1 MKALSRDT
9 WLALSLFALLALI
22 TAAAAATQTRAA
34 QLPPLSSRSNQPD
47 GAHALFLWLDR
58 LGYRADDGVS
68 QGFDLP
74 ANTRAVLV
82 LEPTQPILED
92 EWQVLD
98 EWVEDGGVLVLAGA
112 GFTSLSAMRHYDVG
126 LRFLNEPLASAAA
139 AAPLLLSPPLDEP
152 AEVLAE
158 AYLETNRSDY
168 AVHIAAAEGP
178 VVISWPQGRGRVIV
192 SASTYPFTNLG
203 LKAPGNP
210 QLALSLIS
218 SGRRLVGRV
227 WFDEWHHGQR
237 GDRSRLAGPADWLR
251 FTPAGR
257 ALLYVAAVVFVA
269 LLLGGRRFGRPTA
282 LPSALARRTP
292 LEYVTAIASLSRRAG
307 HRRAVLLQYRQAL
320 KRHLGRRYRLD
331 PTLEDDVYVK
341 RLAGLDPALEA
352 PALARLLARLRA
364 PRVGER
370 EMVELAAETAV
381 WTKEHA

>member
-168 AVHIAAAEGP
+168 AVHIAAAP
-178 VVISWPQGRGRVIV
+178 SKMAAKNSNR
-192 SASTYPFTNLG
+192 STMPSFS
-203 LKAPGNP
+203 
-210 QLALSLIS
+210 SLIRSIS
-218 SGRRLVGRV
+218 SKIFFQLKT
-227 WFDEWHHGQR
+227 
-237 GDRSRLAGPADWLR
+237 LKIKACK
-251 FTPAGR
+251 
-257 ALLYVAAVVFVA
+257 VVK
-269 LLLGGRRFGRPTA
+269 
-282 LPSALARRTP
+282 
-292 LEYVTAIASLSRRAG
+292 
-307 HRRAVLLQYRQAL
+307 YRCS
-320 KRHLGRRYRLD
+320 K
-331 PTLEDDVYVK
+331 
-341 RLAGLDPALEA
+341 
-352 PALARLLARLRA
+352 
-364 PRVGER
+364 
-370 EMVELAAETAV
+370 
-381 WTKEHA
+381 